1 MKIYLAGKV
10 AKQDD
15 EFCEDWRSIY
25 KNHILNSGFNK
36 EEISFVEPMDK
47 DLDEANFEMVYGHD
61 CSLIKNCDLVIV
73 NAEEK
78 TGIGTSQ
85 EILIAKYYKKY
96 VVTVIPENTEYC
108 RKNITLMGKF
118 IEKWIHPFAYT
129 SSDLII
135 ENIKDLDMNLVYKK
149 IKEND
154 IKDIS
159 IIDKACKLYEDSKNK
174 IIRKN

>member
-15 EFCEDWRSIY
+15 EYCEDWRAIY
-25 KNHILNSGFNK
+25 KECLLNSSFNK
-36 EEISFVEPMDK
+36 EKIEFTDPMDR
-47 DLDEANFEMVYGHD
+47 DLDESNFEMVYGHD

-73 NAEEK
+73 NAEDK

-96 VVTVIPENTEYC
+96 VVTVIPENTNYC
-108 RKNITLMGKF
+108 RKNITLLGRF

-135 ENIKDLDMNLVYKK
+135 ENIKDIDMNYIYEQIQL
-149 IKEND
+149 ENV
-154 IKDIS
+154 KDIS
-159 IIDKACKLYEDSKNK
+159 IIEKTCNMYEDSKK
-174 IIRKN
+174 A

>member
-10 AKQDD
+10 PKQDN
-15 EFCEDWRSIY
+15 EFCEDWRAVY
-25 KNHILNSGFNK
+25 KEYILNTTFDK
-36 EEISFVEPMDK
+36 EKIEFTNPMDK
-47 DLDEANFEMVYGHD
+47 NLDESNFEMVYGHD
-61 CSLIKNCDLVIV
+61 CSLIKNCDLVLV
-73 NAEEK
+73 NAEDK

-96 VVTVIPENTEYC
+96 VVTVIPENTNYC
-108 RKNITLMGKF
+108 RKNITLMGRF

-135 ENIKDLDMNLVYKK
+135 EDIKKLDMEYIYEQ
-149 IKEND
+149 IKNNN

-159 IIDKACKLYEDSKNK
+159 IIDEACKLYEDNK
-174 IIRKN
+174 L